1 MDLSKPLFFQD
12 SDNAAPDTGNAQP
25 EAPSTGSNPEVATL
39 QARLAAREAELA
51 AAQSRYESL
60 NRNWEAAQTLLSP
73 DNNDP
78 NTVETAFRTA
88 MAGAGY
94 SRDQIEQQIEAYRS
108 AQGPMGSD
116 DGNEDVEE
124 SDDGTRA
131 YMEQL
136 AANQQKLA
144 QETSQAR
151 RTQLESLMGS
161 SIGMA
166 VDGSKDLNTLITRLA
181 TLDGGDVGEAK
192 ESRRQILAG
201 EIRNEA
207 TRLLRQQRESAGG
220 NWSDNWIP
228 AATQKAAEIVYKKYR
243 TVIGDPSKIGRVT
256 ETDAGEFL
264 AQRPPVKPPEYRK
277 GMAME
282 DAGKSVRDFAVD
294 TLLRGVASSSNA
306 I

>member
-12 SDNAAPDTGNAQP
+12 ADNAAPATGNTQP

-51 AAQSRYESL
+51 AAQSRYDSL

-73 DNNDP
+73 DSNDP
-78 NTVETAFRTA
+78 STVETAFRTA

-108 AQGPMGSD
+108 AQGPAASD
-116 DGNEDVEE
+116 EGETEE
-124 SDDGTRA
+124 SGDDGTRA

-144 QETSQAR
+144 QETSQGR

-228 AATQKAAEIVYKKYR
+228 MATQKAAEIVYKKYR

-294 TLLRGVASSSNA
+294 TLLRGVASSSNV